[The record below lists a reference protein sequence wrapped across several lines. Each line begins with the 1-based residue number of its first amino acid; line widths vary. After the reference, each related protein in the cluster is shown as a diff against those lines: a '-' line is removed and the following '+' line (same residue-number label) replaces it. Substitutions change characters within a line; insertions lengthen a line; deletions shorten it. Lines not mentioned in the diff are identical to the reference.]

1 MSDNGI
7 LEHVPGP
14 CVARAQEA
22 LPVATTA
29 EDRDYPVEIDAAHVG
44 LVRLF
49 FRKQKAK
56 RGKFSHW
63 FWVAVRAEQV
73 MKQSHK

>member
-1 MSDNGI
+1 MNNNGI

-22 LPVATTA
+22 LPAATTA
-29 EDRDYPVEIDAAHVG
+29 EDRDYPVEIDADHIG
-44 LVRLF
+44 RVRIF
-49 FRKQKAK
+49 FHKQKAK

-63 FWVAVRAEQV
+63 FWLAVRAERA
-73 MKQSHK
+73 

>member
-1 MSDNGI
+1 MNDNGI

-22 LPVATTA
+22 LPAATTA
-29 EDRDYPVEIDAAHVG
+29 EDHDYPVDIDAAH
-44 LVRLF
+44 LSRVRIF
-49 FRKQKAK
+49 FHKQKTK

-63 FWVAVRAEQV
+63 FWLAVRAERV
-73 MKQSHK
+73 